1 MAVIQTA
8 RPPLLPQQLSVR
20 GRLSL
25 SLSRSLCRS
34 LPLRPHRRG
43 SSGGSRPRCHGCR
56 YTSASPRARFSSKV
70 DMFVPGREHVNLSI
84 IGQRERDM
92 AGARWGSS
100 GCRVNMAHIGP
111 SHPHM
116 RQSRL
121 KGCTGTV
128 ACHLERSRSTRA
140 RVLVITVDTEL
151 IFANSNNTIVIEVE
165 YSTKQVSLGESGLEW
180 LVPAVRGIM
189 PVGRAIAVNIGHVW
203 S

>member
-1 MAVIQTA
+1 
-8 RPPLLPQQLSVR
+8 
-20 GRLSL
+20 
-25 SLSRSLCRS
+25 
-34 LPLRPHRRG
+34 
-43 SSGGSRPRCHGCR
+43 
-56 YTSASPRARFSSKV
+56 
-70 DMFVPGREHVNLSI
+70 
-84 IGQRERDM
+84 
-92 AGARWGSS
+92 
-100 GCRVNMAHIGP
+100 MAHIGP

-128 ACHLERSRSTRA
+128 ACQLERSRSTRA